1 MNTSL
6 EKYLHDHLAGAA
18 FAIDLL
24 RALREKHTADGFS
37 GELTSLLSDVEKDRE
52 ELAVIAQRLGVQP
65 GGMKEGM
72 ARFMEKL
79 ARPKLIS
86 SNDDLFSSFEACETL
101 SLGILG
107 KKALWR
113 ALAIAVP
120 TDGLKADFIL
130 LEQRADAQHAS
141 IEKLRLDL
149 AAVALTKSEGVHR

>member
-1 MNTSL
+1 MSTSL

-24 RALREKHTADGFS
+24 GALCKKHAADGFS
-37 GELTSLLSDVEKDRE
+37 GELSSLLSDIEKDRD
-52 ELAVIAQRLGVQP
+52 ELVRISQSLGVQP
-65 GGMKEGM
+65 GGVKEGM
-72 ARFMEKL
+72 ARFVEKL
-79 ARPKLIS
+79 SRPKLVS
-86 SNDDLFSSFEACETL
+86 SSEDLFSSFEACETL

-113 ALAIAVP
+113 ALTITVQNEMAG
-120 TDGLKADFIL
+120 TNFDL

-149 AAVALTKSEGVHR
+149 ASVALSKR